1 MNYAT
6 FKYYLERHLAGII
19 AILIGLALIFFVGTP
34 TWFKDNAELLTMG
47 LIKLGFWSSAFLLIT
62 KYGFPKFSVQ
72 DTIKNDP
79 IAISILAGCIAI
91 AIALIL

>member
-1 MNYAT
+1 MKY
-6 FKYYLERHLAGII
+6 FKYYLGRHAVGII
-19 AILIGLALIFFVGTP
+19 AVLIGLALILFVGTP

-72 DTIKNDP
+72 DSIKDDP
-79 IAISILAGCIAI
+79 KAIALMVGCIAI